1 MFFLS
6 FVIDLLD
13 QEHDLCAFNFFNP
26 NLGALVE
33 GSFGAAGGGGEGEV
47 KLPRV

>member
-13 QEHDLCAFNFFNP
+13 QEHDLCASNFFNP
-26 NLGALVE
+26 NLGGLFE
-33 GSFGAAGGGGEGEV
+33 GSFGAGGGWGV
-47 KLPRV
+47 